1 MKKNLEYYR
10 VIQNS
15 IGCSDK
21 ADYIRKNTIRRLEQS
36 FENPVDVETFMFWKF
51 GEEMQD
57 SIRLEVVDEKYSD
70 AGGDV
75 LKVTSLLSSPLE
87 IGDVLYRPDIEEYYL
102 CKESYKKSRMFYKC
116 ALVRCNYWI
125 KWQDNNARVYEYPVF
140 EINST
145 QYNSGES
152 GDKTI
157 TLGSSQHL
165 VTITAD
171 KNTILL
177 DHGKRIFL
185 DRNTTNPT
193 VFKIT
198 QNDTTAMN
206 YDKGLLKITIME
218 DEFDYKKD
226 SIEKWI
232 CDYLKVPDAIED
244 SNNKTIEITCIGSPQ
259 IRSGGNDKTF
269 TANADDVVEWLI
281 ISEDTYSRYL
291 VLTVE
296 GNKCKIK
303 CLSNEKMVGVAF
315 VLKCIDVSGNEGEIE
330 ILIVGGV

>member
-1 MKKNLEYYR
+1 MEKNLNYYR
-10 VIQNS
+10 AIQNS

-21 ADYIRKNTIRRLEQS
+21 ADYIRKNTIHRLEQS

-57 SIRLEVVDEKYSD
+57 QIRLEVVDEKYSD

-75 LKVTSLLSSPLE
+75 LKVTSLLSSPLKV
-87 IGDVLYRPDIEEYYL
+87 GDVIYRPDIEEYYL

-125 KWQDNNARVYEYPVF
+125 KWQDNNAKIYEYPVF

-177 DHGKRIFL
+177 DHDKRIFW
-185 DRNTTNPT
+185 DRNTVKPT

-218 DEFDYKKD
+218 DEYNPDVDSVENWLCDYFKVSDVTIVYSGQPTIRIGGTKTLKVD
-226 SIEKWI
+226 TDKEVVWSIEG
-232 CDYLKVPDAIED
+232 D
-244 SNNKTIEITCIGSPQ
+244 ITADITSD
-259 IRSGGNDKTF
+259 GNS
-269 TANADDVVEWLI
+269 A
-281 ISEDTYSRYL
+281 
-291 VLTVE
+291 
-296 GNKCKIK
+296 KIK
-303 CLSNEKMVGVAF
+303 CPNNQSYIGKKIMVKAVVDGTEGVCELT
-315 VLKCIDVSGNEGEIE
+315 VT
-330 ILIVGGV
+330 GGV